1 MKKTRLP
8 LAAAAALALTMMPSC
23 SDAVAA
29 ASHSLAF
36 DKNPVG
42 LEDTPM
48 PKHADY
54 TEAKAALGMKLF
66 FDKRLSSNDSTS
78 CETCHVHEKG
88 WTDGIRFSTKVN
100 GKKNTRNSP
109 TLYNVGYHSKMYWDG
124 RAPNMEANIG
134 AAWKGHMGGSADV
147 VAKINEIEGY
157 KTEFQSAF
165 GADASEKNIP
175 QALAHF
181 VRTLRAGDSAYD
193 RDEMDDAAKAGK
205 ALFIGKAGC
214 VVCHV
219 LPLFTDMTFH
229 NTGAGESADPGR
241 GKIDKKL
248 PGAFKTPTL
257 RNVAKSG
264 PYFHDGSVASLEE
277 AVRFMVDGGKAN
289 ANLDPLLTKKE
300 LTDEEIGQLVAFL
313 NALSSNEKFEKPT
326 LPK

>member
-1 MKKTRLP
+1 MNKIFLP
-8 LAAAAALALTMMPSC
+8 AAAALALPWMTSC
-23 SDAVAA
+23 SDEVAA
-29 ASHSLAF
+29 ASHSLVFAQH
-36 DKNPVG
+36 PVG
-42 LEDTPM
+42 LEDVPM
-48 PKHADY
+48 RKNADY

-66 FDKRLSSNDSTS
+66 FDKRLSSNNTTS
-78 CETCHVHEKG
+78 CETCHIHAKG

-124 RAPNMEANIG
+124 RAPSMEANIG

-147 VAKINEIEGY
+147 VATINKIEGY
-157 KTEFQSAF
+157 KSEFQAAF
-165 GADASEKNIP
+165 GAEATDKNIP
-175 QALAHF
+175 EALAHF

-193 RDEMDDAAKAGK
+193 RKEMDDKAKAGK
-205 ALFIGKAGC
+205 ALFVGKAAC

-241 GKIDKKL
+241 GKFDKAM

-257 RNVAKSG
+257 RNIAKSG
-264 PYFHDGSVASLEE
+264 PYFHDGSIATLEA
-277 AVRFMVDGGKAN
+277 AVRFMVGGGKAN
-289 ANLDPLLTKKE
+289 PNLDPLLTKKD
-300 LTDEEIGQLVAFL
+300 LSDEEIGQLVAFL
-313 NALSSNEKFEKPT
+313 EALSSDEKFAKPT